1 MAIRLVGNK
10 APDFCELA
18 VMPDSTIKKRSL
30 ADFLTSD
37 KWLVLFFYPKDF
49 TFICPAEI
57 NAISA
62 RVKEFQKL
70 NTEIVGISTDSVQTH
85 LEWIQT
91 PISKG
96 GIGQLTYPLLED
108 VSRTVALNYGVFDEE
123 NEEALRGLFI
133 IDPTGKIQYE
143 TIHVNTVSREVDE
156 ILRVLTTLQ
165 TGGLC
170 EIEW

>member
-10 APDFCELA
+10 APDFCEQA
-18 VMPDSTIKKRSL
+18 VMPDLTIKKLSL
-30 ADFLTSD
+30 SDLLTSD

-49 TFICPAEI
+49 TIICPAEI
-57 NAISA
+57 IAISA
-62 RVKEFQKL
+62 RVKEFQNL

-85 LEWIQT
+85 LKWVQT
-91 PISKG
+91 PVSKG
-96 GIGQLTYPLLED
+96 GIGPILYPLLED
-108 VSRTVALNYGVFDEE
+108 VSRTVAHNYGVFDEE

-156 ILRVLTTLQ
+156 ILRVLTSLQ

-170 EIEW
+170 EVKW